1 MAILFSDVIQSIS
14 AVSEQNNFDLILQ
27 TAKTPEEE
35 LENARKRSKKKMIRG
50 IIILSSTMDET
61 LLLNWINTIFLL
73 W

>member
-35 LENARKRSKKKMIRG
+35 LEKCAKKIQEK
-50 IIILSSTMDET
+50 
-61 LLLNWINTIFLL
+61 
-73 W
+73 

>member
-1 MAILFSDVIQSIS
+1 MREKIQ
-14 AVSEQNNFDLILQ
+14 E
-27 TAKTPEEE
+27 
-35 LENARKRSKKKMIRG
+35 KMIRG

>member
-35 LENARKRSKKKMIRG
+35 LEKCAKRSKKNDPRNYYFKLYDG
-50 IIILSSTMDET
+50 
-61 LLLNWINTIFLL
+61 
-73 W
+73 

>member
-35 LENARKRSKKKMIRG
+35 LEKCAKKIQEKMIRG

>member
-1 MAILFSDVIQSIS
+1 MREKD
-14 AVSEQNNFDLILQ
+14 
-27 TAKTPEEE
+27 P
-35 LENARKRSKKKMIRG
+35 RKMIRG